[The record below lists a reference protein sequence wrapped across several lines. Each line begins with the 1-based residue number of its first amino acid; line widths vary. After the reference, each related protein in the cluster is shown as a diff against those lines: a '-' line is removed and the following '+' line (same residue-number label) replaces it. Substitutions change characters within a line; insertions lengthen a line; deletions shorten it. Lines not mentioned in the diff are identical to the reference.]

1 MNTEISQLRE
11 EYSKSIL
18 LESNMDDNPMEQFNH
33 WIKEAIAAKIK
44 EPNAMILS
52 TSNKKRTSQRTV
64 LLKDLT
70 PDGLTFFTNYKSRKA
85 RDIEINPSICVL
97 FPWYD
102 LERQVKIEGIAEKI
116 PREKNEA
123 YFRSRPKSSQLGA
136 WASEQSTELS
146 CREDLEKKMTL
157 LKKQHLNETIPCPP
171 DWGGYLIKPVN
182 WEFWQGRPS
191 RLHDRIEYRMENN
204 VWNKVRLSP

>member
-1 MNTEISQLRE
+1 
-11 EYSKSIL
+11 
-18 LESNMDDNPMEQFNH
+18 MDDNPMEQFNH
-33 WIKEAIAAKIK
+33 WVKEAIAAKIK

-52 TSNKKRTSQRTV
+52 TSNKKRIAQRTV

-70 PDGLTFFTNYKSRKA
+70 PDGLTFFTNYKSRKS

-116 PREKNEA
+116 PHKKNEA
-123 YFRSRPKSSQLGA
+123 YFKSRPKSSQLGA

-146 CREDLEKKMTL
+146 SREDLEKKMTL
-157 LKKQHLNETIPCPP
+157 LKEQYLNETIPCPP

-204 VWNKVRLSP
+204 VWKKVRLSP